1 MATKSLIP
9 FLGARTAS
17 LSRSPRDPLQA
28 FRSEMDRLFEDFFTG
43 FGTSDLALMRSGGMP
58 AAVVAPQIDVSET
71 DNDIQIKADVPGLDE
86 NDIEIFV
93 VDDVL
98 TMRGEKKAE
107 REEKQRGWRLVERSG
122 GAFSR
127 VLRLPFAVDAA
138 QVDASFK
145 NGVLTI
151 TIPKPKET
159 QDKRH
164 KITVKKADAEAPA
177 GTAEA
182 KPGESTSPESPPAE
196 TKPAE
201 AA

>member
-1 MATKSLIP
+1 MTTKSLIP
-9 FLGARTAS
+9 
-17 LSRSPRDPLQA
+17 SRRP
-28 FRSEMDRLFEDFFTG
+28 
-43 FGTSDLALMRSGGMP
+43 
-58 AAVVAPQIDVSET
+58 
-71 DNDIQIKADVPGLDE
+71 DE

-98 TMRGEKKAE
+98 TLRGQKKAE
-107 REEKQRGWRLVERSG
+107 REEKQRGWRLVERSS

-127 VLRLPFAVDAA
+127 VLGLPFAVDPA

-159 QDKRH
+159 QDKVH
-164 KITVKKADAEAPA
+164 KIAVKKADAEAPA
-177 GTAEA
+177 ETAEA
-182 KPGESTSPESPPAE
+182 KPAESTPAE

>member
-1 MATKSLIP
+1 MTTKSLIP
-9 FLGARTAS
+9 FLGARAAS
-17 LSRSPRDPLQA
+17 LSRNPTDPLQA

-43 FGTSDLALMRSGGMP
+43 FGTSGLALMRSGGMP

-71 DNDIQIKADVPGLDE
+71 DHDIQIKADVPGLDE

-98 TMRGEKKAE
+98 TLRGEKKAE

-127 VLRLPFAVDAA
+127 VLRLPFAVDPA

-159 QDKRH
+159 QDKMH
-164 KITVKKADAEAPA
+164 KITVKKEEAPA
-177 GTAEA
+177 PAETAEA
-182 KPGESTSPESPPAE
+182 KPAESTSPGSPPAE